1 MKHRKIKISRRKRK
15 MRMSE
20 LYRAKCE
27 QCEQLNRKCRAQ
39 ETSIRLLQKVIDD
52 AQEHRNALETENR
65 EMRDYIQ
72 SLWFQKIPKNKKG
85 VNR

>member
-1 MKHRKIKISRRKRK
+1 MKHRKIKLSRRKRRI
-15 MRMSE
+15 RMSE

-52 AQEHRNALETENR
+52 AQEQRNTLEIENR

-85 VNR
+85 VDR

>member
-52 AQEHRNALETENR
+52 AQEHRNALEIENR

-85 VNR
+85 VDR

>member
-1 MKHRKIKISRRKRK
+1 

-52 AQEHRNALETENR
+52 AQEHRNALEIENR

-85 VNR
+85 VDR

>member
-1 MKHRKIKISRRKRK
+1 MKHRKIKISRRKRR

-52 AQEHRNALETENR
+52 AQEHRNALEIENR

-85 VNR
+85 VDR

>member
-1 MKHRKIKISRRKRK
+1 MKHRKIKISRRKRR

-52 AQEHRNALETENR
+52 AQEHRNALDIENR

-85 VNR
+85 VDR